1 MIIQHICNEAPIV
14 PKDRNIPSH
23 KCYFAVIENHLNL
36 LLIIIFSLV
45 FICLLI
51 ALVDLLLELFHCL
64 WRVLED
70 ILEMLAAVT
79 GQMLPFCAEF
89 LMAARQFLALLGNG
103 LSLLSNIVL
112 VSIWPKSLLP
122 DEFMV

>member
-1 MIIQHICNEAPIV
+1 MVIQHICNEAPIV
-14 PKDRNIPSH
+14 SEDGNIPSH
-23 KCYFAVIENHLNL
+23 KRYFTVIEDHLNL

-64 WRVLED
+64 RRVLEY

-79 GQMLPFCAEF
+79 GQMLSFCAEF
-89 LMAARQFLALLGNG
+89 LMAA
-103 LSLLSNIVL
+103 
-112 VSIWPKSLLP
+112 
-122 DEFMV
+122 